1 MNMISNKT
9 NRHQINEILENF
21 AQTGINQLKDSLE
34 KLFNELMLAEREEF
48 INASPYERTDNRKDY
63 SNGFKDKKLLTRTG
77 ELNLRV
83 PQVRSSDFYPSCLEK
98 GEKVE
103 QAFKLVLAEAYVQGV
118 STRKIKRLT
127 EELCGK
133 EVSSTQVSRFAAV
146 LDEEIYK
153 FKERPLGSFEYVY
166 FDAQY
171 EKIRYEGAVRSLAI
185 FKAVGVNSDG
195 IREVLGIS
203 CALSEAEVH
212 WRYFM
217 ESLLKRGL
225 HGVKLVISDS
235 HRGLKNALNAVFP
248 SVAWQRCL
256 FHLAQNAASQAPSV
270 AMRAEL
276 CSAVKELYTAQD
288 RSEAETRM
296 KKVINRYENK
306 AHNFCDWLEQN
317 FIEGL
322 TFFEFPKSHWQKIR
336 TSNVVERINREQ
348 KRRTRV
354 AGLFQSISSCNS
366 LVGAI
371 AMQINEE
378 WAVNGKYL
386 TKN

>member
-1 MNMISNKT
+1 
-9 NRHQINEILENF
+9 
-21 AQTGINQLKDSLE
+21 
-34 KLFNELMLAEREEF
+34 
-48 INASPYERTDNRKDY
+48 
-63 SNGFKDKKLLTRTG
+63 
-77 ELNLRV
+77 
-83 PQVRSSDFYPSCLEK
+83 
-98 GEKVE
+98 
-103 QAFKLVLAEAYVQGV
+103 VLAEAYVQGV

-171 EKIRYEGAVRSLAI
+171 EKIRYEGTVRSLAI

-248 SVAWQRCL
+248 SV
-256 FHLAQNAASQAPSV
+256 
-270 AMRAEL
+270 EL
-276 CSAVKELYTAQD
+276 CSAVKEPYTAQD